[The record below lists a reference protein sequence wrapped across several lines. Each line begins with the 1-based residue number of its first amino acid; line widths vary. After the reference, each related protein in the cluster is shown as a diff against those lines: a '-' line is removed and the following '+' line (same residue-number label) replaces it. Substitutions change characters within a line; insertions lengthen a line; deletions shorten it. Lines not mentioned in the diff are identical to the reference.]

1 MDSDIV
7 AHSFFS
13 GFHQIEFLPFS
24 LGVGFGLIF
33 LVCLLL
39 MSALISGTEVAFFS
53 LKPRDIELLKQ
64 NNSSSARQVVNH
76 LSQPQLLLATIL
88 IANNFVNVAIV
99 ILAAFVGNSLI
110 FFGDAHLLKFVFEV
124 VIITSLILFFG
135 EIFPKI
141 YASQVPRRF
150 ALFMSLPIGFLVR
163 LFKPFSSLLIR
174 STSLVSRKLSKH
186 QHNIS
191 LDDLSHALELTG
203 DDMAE
208 EKEMLQG
215 IVKFS
220 NLSAEEIMTS
230 RIDVVALDTTYEYSK
245 VLQVIVES
253 GYSRIPVYQETSDNI
268 KGVLYV
274 KDLLPFLDSEQ
285 GFEWQSLIREAYY
298 VPVTKKINDLLAEF
312 QSNKVHMAVV
322 VDEYGGM
329 AGIVTMED
337 VLEEI
342 VGEIS
347 DEYDDDEA
355 MYAVMTDGSIIF
367 EGKILLNDFFKII
380 GVDASVFDRVR
391 GEAET
396 LAGLLLEL
404 KGAIPVKHEVLEFN
418 NFVFVVL
425 AADNRRIKK
434 VKFVNKT
441 IAEPKIKK

>member
-1 MDSDIV
+1 M
-7 AHSFFS
+7 
-13 GFHQIEFLPFS
+13 
-24 LGVGFGLIF
+24 
-33 LVCLLL
+33 
-39 MSALISGTEVAFFS
+39 
-53 LKPRDIELLKQ
+53 
-64 NNSSSARQVVNH
+64 
-76 LSQPQLLLATIL
+76 
-88 IANNFVNVAIV
+88 
-99 ILAAFVGNSLI
+99 
-110 FFGDAHLLKFVFEV
+110 
-124 VIITSLILFFG
+124 
-135 EIFPKI
+135 
-141 YASQVPRRF
+141 
-150 ALFMSLPIGFLVR
+150 
-163 LFKPFSSLLIR
+163 
-174 STSLVSRKLSKH
+174 
-186 QHNIS
+186 
-191 LDDLSHALELTG
+191 
-203 DDMAE
+203 
-208 EKEMLQG
+208 
-215 IVKFS
+215 
-220 NLSAEEIMTS
+220 
-230 RIDVVALDTTYEYSK
+230 ALDTTYEYSK

-434 VKFVNKT
+434 VKFVSKT